1 MCLETQFSQVIL
13 RLFVHASRATDLFNS
28 IKVARNEVKNASFA
42 QCSAH
47 RDSRIWR
54 PELIEPAAERKR
66 RARGTT
72 TDVQIGLPR
81 PTDFATVQYFVQLPP
96 FNVWFFSVSRHRSII
111 LAKKW
116 KLFGQIL
123 RNSRKCVKLGSLKML
138 IDHKHASVFFPAV
151 SGKSSRSFSFR

>member
-1 MCLETQFSQVIL
+1 MAIGQGF
-13 RLFVHASRATDLFNS
+13 HAKPSPTLGSLPAGLNS

-66 RARGTT
+66 RARGR
-72 TDVQIGLPR
+72 R
-81 PTDFATVQYFVQLPP
+81 PTFKSAYPTHRFCHSAIFRPITP

-123 RNSRKCVKLGSLKML
+123 RNSRKCVKLESLKML

-151 SGKSSRSFSFR
+151 SGKSS